1 MSEKQKQSPGLDD
14 DLLKN
19 AIPIDELADEDDED
33 LVEEDLLEEEGTD
46 TVKSG
51 YVAESVPT
59 VDLSDGAID
68 SKRKVESLGAK
79 TARKELWAREV
90 DRSSHGASHVK
101 TFVAKLTK
109 EGISYMDE
117 QINQWLAENPNAE
130 VKFVT
135 VAQGDIVGR
144 TREPS
149 LLVNIWV

>member
-1 MSEKQKQSPGLDD
+1 MSEEQKQSSGLED

-33 LVEEDLLEEEGTD
+33 LIEEEEDDEESA
-46 TVKSG
+46 TVKSA

-59 VDLSDGAID
+59 VDLSDDEID
-68 SKRKVESLGAK
+68 TKRKVESLGTK
-79 TARKELWAREV
+79 GGRKELWAREV

-109 EGISYMDE
+109 EAISYMDE
-117 QINQWLAENPNAE
+117 QINRWLADNPNAE

-149 LLVNIWV
+149 LLVSVWV